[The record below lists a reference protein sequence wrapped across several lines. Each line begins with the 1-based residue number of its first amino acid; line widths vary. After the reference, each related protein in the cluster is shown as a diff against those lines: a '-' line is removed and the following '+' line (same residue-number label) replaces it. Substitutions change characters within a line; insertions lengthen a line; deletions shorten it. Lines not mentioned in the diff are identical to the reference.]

1 MRPRAVSSLRLKRV
15 LSGRQIALCSDGGPD
30 EDVSC
35 QAQERDILDAVI
47 CAADEADAQRLVN
60 EEGCK
65 IEEIHADVAHVI
77 GTPQERGRHDGVV
90 TRWMLYPTTLL
101 LATLV
106 ASSPA
111 LAGTYT
117 TSGERT
123 PAEIQRNVREC
134 LERLQSEPLAG
145 EICNAEQNLAGNPAS
160 YKPRYKKAFAACL
173 KALPRGKYAAQS
185 RAICADNDVTNC
197 GHPASGN
204 LGHFE
209 IRE

>member
-1 MRPRAVSSLRLKRV
+1 VKKAFT
-15 LSGRQIALCSDGGPD
+15 
-30 EDVSC
+30 
-35 QAQERDILDAVI
+35 
-47 CAADEADAQRLVN
+47 LV
-60 EEGCK
+60 
-65 IEEIHADVAHVI
+65 
-77 GTPQERGRHDGVV
+77 
-90 TRWMLYPTTLL
+90 
-101 LATLV
+101 ATLV

-145 EICNAEQNLAGNPAS
+145 EICNAEQNLPGNPAA
-160 YKPRYKKAFAACL
+160 YKPRDKKAFAACL

-185 RAICADNDVTNC
+185 RAICADNDLTNR